1 MNLWAIAIGL
11 VTGLGVF
18 FLIRELIPAN
28 SSLDAALNRLDP
40 AAGWTGSNWASSVS
54 WDGAASAPGASRG
67 SGGASPFG
75 RIGELLSAVAPW
87 LPVPDTDLALLGKSR
102 QSWLASKVAC
112 ALIGLILAPLFAVL
126 LALAGLRLPLPIPV
140 FASLAIAVGLFF
152 APDLATKQS
161 AQRRRSDFRY
171 ALASYLDLVALER
184 GAGAGPTEALESAA
198 DIGGDWAFQRI
209 RAALDGARRTG
220 RAPWTALATLATE
233 IGINELADLAD
244 IAEVAGQEG
253 AKILQTLAARAESMR
268 SQALYADRA
277 SAGSKSTTMVIPI
290 ALLSAGFLVL
300 LIFPMVYRLLGS
312 G

>member
-1 MNLWAIAIGL
+1 MNLWVIAIGL
-11 VTGLGVF
+11 VTGFGVF
-18 FLIRELIPAN
+18 CLIRELIPGN
-28 SSLDAALNRLDP
+28 NRLDAALNRLDP
-40 AAGWTGSNWASSVS
+40 AGWNGSDWASSVS
-54 WDGAASAPGASRG
+54 WNGAASAPGPGAS

-75 RIGELLSAVAPW
+75 RIGELLTAAAPW

-112 ALIGLILAPLFAVL
+112 ALVGLIIAPLFVVL
-126 LALAGLRLPLPIPV
+126 LAFAGMRFPLPIPV
-140 FASLAIAVGLFF
+140 FASLALAVGLFF
-152 APDLATKQS
+152 APDLATRQS

-198 DIGGDWAFQRI
+198 EIGGDWAFQRI

-268 SQALYADRA
+268 SQALSADRA

-300 LIFPMVYRLLGS
+300 LIFPMIYRLVGT

>member
-11 VTGLGVF
+11 VTGFGVF
-18 FLIRELIPAN
+18 CLIRELIPGN
-28 SSLDAALNRLDP
+28 SRLDAALSRLDP
-40 AAGWTGSNWASSVS
+40 AAGWTGSDWASSAS
-54 WDGAASAPGASRG
+54 LNGTASAARPGISPGRV
-67 SGGASPFG
+67 SPFE
-75 RIGELLSAVAPW
+75 RIGELLATAAPW
-87 LPVPDTDLALLGKSR
+87 LPVPDTDLALLGKTR

-112 ALIGLILAPLFAVL
+112 GLIGLIMAPLFAVL
-126 LALAGLRLPLPIPV
+126 LDFAGLRFPLPIPV
-140 FASLAIAVGLFF
+140 AASLAIAVGLFF
-152 APDLATKQS
+152 APDLATRQS

-198 DIGGDWAFQRI
+198 EIGGDWAFQRI

-233 IGINELADLAD
+233 IGINELSDLAD

-268 SQALYADRA
+268 SQALSADRA

-300 LIFPMVYRLLGS
+300 LIFPMVYRLLGT